1 MSPPPYYPGP
11 SPRSNLTPATPMTLR
26 TWRRIT
32 WAYHLVF
39 AAAVIWPFQ
48 TLVNTPDPLV
58 LGLPR
63 QMAWA
68 AGWVAGS
75 LLVLWRLDAA
85 RIRRERSGPLPPGR
99 DD

>member
-1 MSPPPYYPGP
+1 MPP
-11 SPRSNLTPATPMTLR
+11 R

-32 WAYHLVF
+32 WAYHLIF
-39 AAAVIWPFQ
+39 AAAVTWPLQ
-48 TLVNTPDPLV
+48 ALVNTPDPLV

-68 AGWVAGS
+68 AGWVLGS

-85 RIRRERSGPLPPGR
+85 RTRHERAASPRG